1 MNESRIAPPGPI
13 EFSSSTPSLIPT
25 HELMERIYG
34 SNNQSLN
41 YINESLPEEEEFVEE
56 EDLDDTPTS
65 PNFDSTEAP
74 PWDIPQAGAS
84 RPPIAPPRGKT
95 KVQRVLKSNVWHFCY
110 LNDEKLFLHVVFVNK
125 RGNILQV

>member
-1 MNESRIAPPGPI
+1 MDSSKKSVGKTKIVEDIKKFATKKDKASSSSKSKVPIFRMNESRIAPPGPI

-56 EDLDDTPTS
+56 EDLDDIPTS

-74 PWDIPQAGAS
+74 P
-84 RPPIAPPRGKT
+84 
-95 KVQRVLKSNVWHFCY
+95 
-110 LNDEKLFLHVVFVNK
+110 
-125 RGNILQV
+125 